1 MAEEFRVLRM
11 FRLHQVAMYIMKR
24 NKINVEKN
32 LLSRIL
38 RVLHNFCFS
47 EESDLT
53 YGKGKLKP
61 VTEKDREV
69 IERSKRKEITVKKIQ
84 RWTES

>member
-24 NKINVEKN
+24 NNKCRKKSFESHIEGPTQ
-32 LLSRIL
+32 
-38 RVLHNFCFS
+38 NFCFS

-84 RWTES
+84 R